1 MQCKPKQVLTLFN
14 IFMAMQTKENEI
26 FKQML
31 DWIYANTEA
40 RNQADVA
47 RKSGLFE
54 ATISRAL
61 NGKIKRVKQETLR
74 KVNSAFG
81 NVFNPAWLRGDS
93 DIMLVAD
100 LAEDKSNDLIKTVS
114 SISPS
119 STDTPTTSS
128 LINATLAAKDETI
141 MSLKRELSA
150 KDDLIAA
157 LREQQS
163 DKDNLI
169 ADKERYI
176 LDLKQQLFALR
187 NYSPQENP
195 QKGFSR
201 GYSYPLGV
209 AERER
214 GVAEP

>member
-1 MQCKPKQVLTLFN
+1 
-14 IFMAMQTKENEI
+14 MAMQTKENEI

-40 RNQADVA
+40 HNQADVA

-100 LAEDKSNDLIKTVS
+100 LAPI
-114 SISPS
+114 S
-119 STDTPTTSS
+119 STQSQTTMPGETDTADMSS
-128 LINATLAAKDETI
+128 LINAALAAKDETI

-157 LREQQS
+157 LREQITDHNQLMRATRQQADDLTKKYS
-163 DKDNLI
+163 DLLQAHNTLLHRINVNIEHFQDSQLSI
-169 ADKERYI
+169 A
-176 LDLKQQLFALR
+176 
-187 NYSPQENP
+187 
-195 QKGFSR
+195 
-201 GYSYPLGV
+201 
-209 AERER
+209 AESMGEY
-214 GVAEP
+214 GKPSNKK

>member
-1 MQCKPKQVLTLFN
+1 
-14 IFMAMQTKENEI
+14 MAMQTKENEI

-40 RNQADVA
+40 HNQADVA

-100 LAEDKSNDLIKTVS
+100 LAPI
-114 SISPS
+114 S
-119 STDTPTTSS
+119 STQSQTTTPSETDTADMSS
-128 LINATLAAKDETI
+128 LINAALAAKDETI
-141 MSLKRELSA
+141 MSLKRELST

-157 LREQQS
+157 LREQITDHNQLMQTTRQQADDLTKKYS
-163 DKDNLI
+163 DLLQAHNTLLHRINVNIEHFQDSQLSI
-169 ADKERYI
+169 A
-176 LDLKQQLFALR
+176 
-187 NYSPQENP
+187 
-195 QKGFSR
+195 
-201 GYSYPLGV
+201 
-209 AERER
+209 AESMGEY
-214 GVAEP
+214 GKPSSEK

>member
-1 MQCKPKQVLTLFN
+1 
-14 IFMAMQTKENEI
+14 MAMQTKENEI

-40 RNQADVA
+40 HNQSDVA

-100 LAEDKSNDLIKTVS
+100 LAPI
-114 SISPS
+114 S
-119 STDTPTTSS
+119 STQSQTTTPSETDTADMSS
-128 LINATLAAKDETI
+128 LINAALAAKDETI
-141 MSLKRELSA
+141 MSLKRELST

-157 LREQQS
+157 LREQITDHNQLMQTTRQQADDLTKKYS
-163 DKDNLI
+163 DLLQAHNTLLHRINVNIEHFQDSQLSI
-169 ADKERYI
+169 A
-176 LDLKQQLFALR
+176 
-187 NYSPQENP
+187 
-195 QKGFSR
+195 
-201 GYSYPLGV
+201 
-209 AERER
+209 AESMGEY
-214 GVAEP
+214 GKPSSEK

>member
-1 MQCKPKQVLTLFN
+1 
-14 IFMAMQTKENEI
+14 MAMQTKENEI

-40 RNQADVA
+40 HNQADVS

-100 LAEDKSNDLIKTVS
+100 LAPI
-114 SISPS
+114 S
-119 STDTPTTSS
+119 STQSQTTTPSETDTADMSS
-128 LINATLAAKDETI
+128 LINAALAAKDETI
-141 MSLKRELSA
+141 MSLKRELST

-157 LREQQS
+157 LREQITDHNQLMQTTRQQADDLTKKYS
-163 DKDNLI
+163 DLLQAHNTLLHRINVNIEHFQDSQLSI
-169 ADKERYI
+169 A
-176 LDLKQQLFALR
+176 
-187 NYSPQENP
+187 
-195 QKGFSR
+195 
-201 GYSYPLGV
+201 
-209 AERER
+209 AESMGEY
-214 GVAEP
+214 GKPSSEK

>member
-1 MQCKPKQVLTLFN
+1 
-14 IFMAMQTKENEI
+14 MAMQTKENEI

-40 RNQADVA
+40 HNQADVA

-100 LAEDKSNDLIKTVS
+100 LAPI
-114 SISPS
+114 S
-119 STDTPTTSS
+119 STPSQTSMPGETDTADMSS
-128 LINATLAAKDETI
+128 LINAALAAKDETI
-141 MSLKRELSA
+141 MSLKRELST

-157 LREQQS
+157 LREQITDHNQLMRATRQQADDLTKKYS
-163 DKDNLI
+163 DLLQAHNTLLHRINVNIEHFQDSQLSI
-169 ADKERYI
+169 AAESMGEYGK
-176 LDLKQQLFALR
+176 
-187 NYSPQENP
+187 P
-195 QKGFSR
+195 SR
-201 GYSYPLGV
+201 KK
-209 AERER
+209 
-214 GVAEP
+214 

>member
-1 MQCKPKQVLTLFN
+1 
-14 IFMAMQTKENEI
+14 MQTKENEI

-47 RKSGLFE
+47 RKSDLFE

-93 DIMLVAD
+93 DIMLIAD
-100 LAEDKSNDLIKTVS
+100 LAEDNSNNSLNTVS
-114 SISPS
+114 SASPS
-119 STDTPTTSS
+119 SNDTPTISS
-128 LINATLAAKDETI
+128 LINAALAAKDETI

-150 KDDLIAA
+150 KDDLIAT
-157 LREQQS
+157 LRAQQT
-163 DKDNLI
+163 DKDNLIADKENLI

-176 LDLKQQLFALR
+176 LDLQQQILALR
-187 NYSPQENP
+187 RRYSQEP
-195 QKGFSR
+195 PKKDFSTD
-201 GYSYPLGV
+201 YHPLGV

-214 GVAEP
+214 GVTKP

>member
-1 MQCKPKQVLTLFN
+1 
-14 IFMAMQTKENEI
+14 MAMQTKENEI

-40 RNQADVA
+40 HNQADVA

-100 LAEDKSNDLIKTVS
+100 LAPISSNQSQTTM
-114 SISPS
+114 PGE
-119 STDTPTTSS
+119 TDTPDRSS
-128 LINATLAAKDETI
+128 LINAALAAKDETI
-141 MSLKRELSA
+141 MSLKRELST

-157 LREQQS
+157 LREQITDHNQLMRATRQQADDLTKKYS
-163 DKDNLI
+163 DLLQAHNTLLHRINVNIEHFQDSQLSI
-169 ADKERYI
+169 A
-176 LDLKQQLFALR
+176 
-187 NYSPQENP
+187 
-195 QKGFSR
+195 
-201 GYSYPLGV
+201 
-209 AERER
+209 AESMGEY
-214 GVAEP
+214 GKPSNTK

>member
-1 MQCKPKQVLTLFN
+1 
-14 IFMAMQTKENEI
+14 MQTKENEI

-40 RNQADVA
+40 HNQADVA

-81 NVFNPAWLRGDS
+81 NVFNPAWIRGDS

-100 LAEDKSNDLIKTVS
+100 LAP
-114 SISPS
+114 ISCTQPQTTTPGK
-119 STDTPTTSS
+119 TDTADMSS
-128 LINATLAAKDETI
+128 LINAALAAKDETI

-157 LREQQS
+157 LREQITDHNQIMRTTRQQADDLTKKYS
-163 DKDNLI
+163 DLLQAHNTLLHRINVNIEHFQDSQLSI
-169 ADKERYI
+169 A
-176 LDLKQQLFALR
+176 
-187 NYSPQENP
+187 
-195 QKGFSR
+195 
-201 GYSYPLGV
+201 
-209 AERER
+209 AESMGEY
-214 GVAEP
+214 GKPSTKK

>member
-1 MQCKPKQVLTLFN
+1 
-14 IFMAMQTKENEI
+14 MAMQTKENEI

-40 RNQADVA
+40 HNQADVA

-100 LAEDKSNDLIKTVS
+100 LAPI
-114 SISPS
+114 S
-119 STDTPTTSS
+119 STPSQTSMPGETDTADMSS
-128 LINATLAAKDETI
+128 LINAALAAKDETI
-141 MSLKRELSA
+141 MSLKRELST

-157 LREQQS
+157 LREQITDHNQLMRASRQQADDLTKKYS
-163 DKDNLI
+163 DLLQAHNTLLHRINVNIEHFQDSQLSI
-169 ADKERYI
+169 AAESMGEYGKPSNKE
-176 LDLKQQLFALR
+176 
-187 NYSPQENP
+187 
-195 QKGFSR
+195 
-201 GYSYPLGV
+201 
-209 AERER
+209 
-214 GVAEP
+214 

>member
-1 MQCKPKQVLTLFN
+1 
-14 IFMAMQTKENEI
+14 MAMQTKENEI

-93 DIMLVAD
+93 DIMLIAD
-100 LAEDKSNDLIKTVS
+100 LAEDNSNDLSNTITTV
-114 SISPS
+114 SPS

-176 LDLKQQLFALR
+176 LDLQQQLFALR
-187 NYSPQENP
+187 NHSPQESP
-195 QKGFSR
+195 QKDFSH